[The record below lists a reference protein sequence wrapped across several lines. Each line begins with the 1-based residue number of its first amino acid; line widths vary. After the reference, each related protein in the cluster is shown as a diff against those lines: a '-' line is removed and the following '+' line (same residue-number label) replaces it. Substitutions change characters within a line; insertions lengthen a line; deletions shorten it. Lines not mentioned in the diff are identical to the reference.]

1 MSENTKKTNTT
12 INENENT
19 ENKDIINPE
28 EFAVAKKEAKESKS
42 VYVHK
47 FAKPFTYAEKTYEE
61 LTFEWD
67 KLTGADSLAIEGEI
81 AALGKVVITPEFSG
95 EYLIRLAA
103 KACTE
108 KIGSDVLSAMSLRD
122 YNKIR
127 GKARSFL
134 MGLAL

>member
-1 MSENTKKTNTT
+1 MSENTKKTNIT
-12 INENENT
+12 NEE
-19 ENKDIINPE
+19 IIDAE
-28 EFAVAKKEAKESKS
+28 EFAVAEKEAKESKN

-47 FAKPFTYAEKTYEE
+47 FDEPFTYEDKTYEE
-61 LTFEWD
+61 LSFEWG

-108 KIGSDVLSAMSLRD
+108 KIGSDVLCAMPLRD